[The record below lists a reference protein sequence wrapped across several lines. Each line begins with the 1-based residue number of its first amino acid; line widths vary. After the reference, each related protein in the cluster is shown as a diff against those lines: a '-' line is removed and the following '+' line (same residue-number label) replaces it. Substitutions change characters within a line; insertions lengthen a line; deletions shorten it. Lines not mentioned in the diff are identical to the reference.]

1 MQVYLSSVCP
11 HESWSF
17 YRRIL
22 SIPQRVEPS
31 MCWSTISTW
40 QSRKKDMQEQRWLQ
54 VSIIIS
60 HWLLTTSKLI
70 SFNNITLS
78 NLYHDYKRSILNI
91 LAMYCMW
98 KISGR
103 ITSRKV
109 YWKALNWIPE
119 LRIRA
124 WPTLFCWNW

>member
-1 MQVYLSSVCP
+1 MQVYISSVCP
-11 HESWSF
+11 HESRSF
-17 YRRIL
+17 YWRIL
-22 SIPQRVEPS
+22 SIPQWVKPS

-60 HWLLTTSKLI
+60 HWLLTI
-70 SFNNITLS
+70 SIKNITLS
-78 NLYHDYKRSILNI
+78 NLYHDYNRSILSI